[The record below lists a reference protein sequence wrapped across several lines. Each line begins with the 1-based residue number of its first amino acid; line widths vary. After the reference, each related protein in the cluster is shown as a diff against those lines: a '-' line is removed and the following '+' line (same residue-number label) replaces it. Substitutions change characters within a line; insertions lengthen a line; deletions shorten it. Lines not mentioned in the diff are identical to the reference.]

1 MLRVRRNPLYGRMT
15 IICDS
20 NEDAHAQEYAGT
32 NYWCSTEY
40 NGNNSWNV
48 NFSTGN
54 TNNNNKYNTNRVR
67 PAVAYGED
75 FDRFVESVEDAFVDC
90 LKGKMSSKQA
100 VEYLQIAKDD
110 IIVLAGEMWTMTYKP
125 TTSTCFLVK
134 YPKIREV
141 FAANFRDRIVH
152 HWICLR
158 LNPLFEERFISQGNV
173 SHNCRVGFG
182 TRTAVQSAIDGM
194 ERVSENYNKSAY
206 VFKGDIVSFF
216 MSMDQDVLHYL
227 LSRFSERQYQGEYKA
242 ILMYLIKV
250 VVYHRPEKDCIFN
263 SSYSLWIKLDE
274 NKSMLRNGAKK
285 GGPIGNLTTQLFA
298 NFMMSFFDIY
308 VQFIMRRYNYHY
320 VRFVDDF
327 LLIAETKEII
337 NMAIIKMETFLMSV
351 LKLEM
356 HKDKRYIQP
365 VSHGVLF
372 VGSMIKPHRV
382 YLSNRTLARFRE
394 KVHGYNRL
402 MQEKELTILDCKR
415 IQSVIN
421 SYLGFCRNKNE
432 YNNRKKILMEFSHD
446 FYKYFYIAGHY
457 DKIVIKHQY
466 KEIKNGL

>member
-1 MLRVRRNPLYGRMT
+1 MT
-15 IICDS
+15 IVKDS
-20 NEDAHAQEYAGT
+20 NEVAHAQEYAGT

-48 NFSTGN
+48 NFGNGN
-54 TNNNNKYNTNRVR
+54 TNNNNKFNTNRVR

-75 FDRFVESVEDAFVDC
+75 FDRFVESLEEAFLDC

-100 VEYLQIAKDD
+100 IEYLQIANDD
-110 IIVLAGEMWTMTYKP
+110 LIILAGEMWTMTYKP

-158 LNPLFEERFISQGNV
+158 LNPLFEERFISQNNV
-173 SHNCRVGFG
+173 SHNCRAGFG
-182 TRTAVQSAIDGM
+182 TKTAVQSAIEGI
-194 ERVSENYNKSAY
+194 EKISENYTKEAY

-216 MSMDQDVLHYL
+216 MSIDQDVLFYL
-227 LSRFSERQYQGEYKA
+227 LSRFAERKYKGEYKE
-242 ILMYLIKV
+242 ILLYLIKV
-250 VVYHRPEKDCIFN
+250 VVYHRPEQDCIFN
-263 SSYSLWIKLDE
+263 SSYSLWNKLDI

-298 NFMMSFFDIY
+298 NFLMSFFDSY
-308 VQFIMRRYNYHY
+308 VHFILRKCKYHY

-327 LLIAETKEII
+327 LLIAESKEII
-337 NMAIIKMETFLMSV
+337 NEAIIKMESFLIEV

-372 VGSMIKPHRV
+372 VGSMIKPHRI
-382 YLSNRTLARFRE
+382 YLSNRTLARFKE
-394 KVHGYNRL
+394 KVYGYNRL
-402 MQEKELTILDCKR
+402 MEEKELNIYDCKR
-415 IQSVIN
+415 IQSVVN

-432 YNNRKKILMEFSHD
+432 YNNRKKILLEFSHV

-457 DKIVIKHQY
+457 DKIVIKQQF
-466 KEIKNGL
+466 KEMK